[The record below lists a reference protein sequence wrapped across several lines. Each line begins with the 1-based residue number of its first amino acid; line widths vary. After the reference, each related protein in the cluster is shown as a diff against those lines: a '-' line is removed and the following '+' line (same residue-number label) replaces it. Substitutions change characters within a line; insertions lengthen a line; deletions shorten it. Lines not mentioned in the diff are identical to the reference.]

1 MLYRPPK
8 GGGTFAK
15 QQGYKVKKLI
25 FTIMFSSCSPNISHG
40 QQHSLQLSQAL
51 LIHQERYFKLV
62 GNLLFCLRINPQ
74 GKVTTNQ
81 FINGCQFTNSQKS
94 NGKSACTMHM
104 IYVCSGRWKW
114 SCGCPSHGKFHSQSR
129 SYAGLYSE
137 DRKSDVMLVYSDVIL
152 VFSFSQKCSCT
163 GTPEL
168 HSHIQS
174 WGGE

>member
-25 FTIMFSSCSPNISHG
+25 FTIMFSSCSLNISHG

-81 FINGCQFTNSQKS
+81 FINGCQFPNNQKN
-94 NGKSACTMHM
+94 NGKGAQCTWYMFVQGDESDPVGVLLM
-104 IYVCSGRWKW
+104 ENFTVNPDPMQVCIQEIW
-114 SCGCPSHGKFHSQSR
+114 C
-129 SYAGLYSE
+129 
-137 DRKSDVMLVYSDVIL
+137 DVG
-152 VFSFSQKCSCT
+152 QNCSCT